1 MSEFWEMRATI
12 PPGPV
17 EVETNLGGY
26 DEAGH
31 LSPDFEWVATVASE
45 FPHLQVRTGYQIPT
59 SRQEAIAPYEVRAR
73 WAGPPRRAWVEAQKP
88 GRWTVLED

>member
-1 MSEFWEMRATI
+1 MRVTI

-31 LSPDFEWVATVASE
+31 LSSDFEWVATVASE
-45 FPHLQVRTGYQIPT
+45 FPHLQVRTSNQIPT
-59 SRQEAIAPYEVRAR
+59 SRQVAIAPYEVRAQ
-73 WAGPPRRAWVEAQKP
+73 WAGFVRRAWVEVQKP
-88 GRWTVLED
+88 GRWTVMED

>member
-1 MSEFWEMRATI
+1 MRVTI

-26 DEAGH
+26 DEAGY

-45 FPHLQVRTGYQIPT
+45 FPHLQVRTSYQIPT

-73 WAGPPRRAWVEAQKP
+73 WACSVRRAWVEVIGAWHW
-88 GRWTVLED
+88 RVLEG